1 MAKAK
6 AKAKAMAETAE
17 SLHAAAGARA
27 GMAASFE
34 LTLTE
39 KARETP
45 DSNST
50 PLSPPPPSEDSQ
62 FPQWPRS
69 EQFHASTLLEPQDF
83 VPNRFLNR
91 FLDRFLDFS
100 PVDLAGP
107 SSHVAGSML
116 VNPGDAPSADALAAH
131 NVAAEPA
138 PIAPATS
145 TASMDAAVA
154 SAPDALPTAPT
165 APTAMPPPL
174 LEKTAATDLNAQAI
188 AATDAPFPS
197 LDAPISLTTADMS
210 LGPLPTG
217 PDYPMM
223 DAELPFNNGY
233 ASLAPAEQRLSAFA
247 RLRFDDGSYYMHT
260 YQIILGRNVQL
271 AHKDMRRLAKVEQL
285 KAKGEK
291 QRAQALLN
299 GGRKRKL
306 RNARSVISE
315 AGGIVTAPIEM
326 MPMDYQQR
334 CQSVASQSH
343 SSGSH
348 AQAAESNHD
357 VDHAP
362 QEMLMQALPEVPYQ
376 IDQQVPEDPNDCPLV
391 PIHPQHITDRTGLKG
406 PKGISRQHAKIYY
419 DFDSGNF
426 CLAVMGSNG
435 LYHEDRFLPKGA
447 NVELSHG
454 DTIIIGMVEMTFFL
468 PDIALTEEQR
478 NRQES
483 GSQSRPMSFTF
494 ENGRGESEDVDDSG
508 SEDQSV
514 NPRHVY
520 HYPVGSEFES
530 DEDLLVDGDMDDLD
544 DEAYSPVPQ
553 PKPNLKIKL
562 KKKKHRPEKHSKGH
576 KRKAIRE
583 PIPEEPPLKKHK
595 IKIKEKHV
603 HKEPPKE
610 KELEK
615 EKPKEKEK
623 EKSKATKAPTKAP
636 IKAPVKA
643 PAKEPTPATPKEEPK
658 DDIPLKDTVEATGK
672 PKSESPVI
680 IRRQQPGV
688 NIEDLDPDGL
698 ITPEMCAQYGL
709 PQSLIGQYVGK
720 RKGPGRPPKDG
731 VMSKRQRSQLI
742 KQGKEIDKARAAG
755 IDPADLPQPVVKPK
769 VARRKESNA
778 GEDDEIR
785 ESTEKGDGTVILGGE
800 KKTNKPAKPTRTPS
814 PEMRIED
821 YTEEQLQRPTSNYV
835 VLIHEAISSAPSGQ
849 MNLQQ
854 IYNYIEKNYPWY
866 KFKTTTSGWQSSVR
880 HNLGQHD
887 AFVKG
892 DKEGKGYMW
901 RINSNVSIEKERR
914 KRQVSPPQVNA
925 QRPTYYPPPTG
936 YSPYGQPSYYSG
948 MPPQG
953 MPPNGPP
960 RPPQV
965 EAAQPRLPPSMARNA
980 AAAPP
985 AAPAP
990 SPYASPWAGGAAGGN
1005 PPNSHPPQPYPPSA
1019 HAPPAN
1025 SGAPSG
1031 QYGVLFPTS
1040 APPSSGSPYTS
1051 APTYTS
1057 PFATAGQSSYGMPNG
1072 TSPYTPYPA
1081 AGQPPKTTSTP
1092 TLMATS
1098 GQASGN
1104 QAPQHPESNAPHP
1117 SGRYPAST
1125 NPDLI
1130 RQLEAFRTVYL
1141 HTRIEPGE
1149 DKKADNAIR
1158 AFVTPELESSL
1169 TQAEAALLD
1178 SIKTIP
1184 MLEQLRGGARPSIQ
1198 PDESTQPTEYKTPV
1212 EALAS
1217 IPSAP
1222 TTTAAIAAADAAAN
1236 TAPNNPAPAVESS
1249 QPQSFAPPMTATSQP
1264 STNPASA
1271 PTAPPAVPAIANVQ
1285 AQRPSVEPIT
1295 PVPGSPAVRNGTPVT
1310 RPVQHAVPFA
1320 PTDTA
1325 SGAEEKVVKAETP
1338 APPLNQSA

>member
-1 MAKAK
+1 
-6 AKAKAMAETAE
+6 
-17 SLHAAAGARA
+17 
-27 GMAASFE
+27 
-34 LTLTE
+34 
-39 KARETP
+39 
-45 DSNST
+45 
-50 PLSPPPPSEDSQ
+50 
-62 FPQWPRS
+62 
-69 EQFHASTLLEPQDF
+69 
-83 VPNRFLNR
+83 
-91 FLDRFLDFS
+91 
-100 PVDLAGP
+100 
-107 SSHVAGSML
+107 ML
-116 VNPGDAPSADALAAH
+116 VNPGDAPPADALAAH

-138 PIAPATS
+138 PIAPSTS
-145 TASMDAAVA
+145 TASMDVAVA
-154 SAPDALPTAPT
+154 SAPDAPPSAP
-165 APTAMPPPL
+165 ASMPPPL
-174 LEKTAATDLNAQAI
+174 LDKAADALPVASADLNGQAM
-188 AATDAPFPS
+188 AASDAPFPS
-197 LDAPISLTTADMS
+197 LDAPISLTADMS
-210 LGPLPTG
+210 MGPLPMG
-217 PDYPMM
+217 PEYPMM
-223 DAELPFNNGY
+223 DADLPFNNGY
-233 ASLAPAEQRLSAFA
+233 ASVAPAEQRLSAFA

-306 RNARSVISE
+306 KSARSVISE

-326 MPMDYQQR
+326 MPVDYQQR

-348 AQAAESNHD
+348 AQAAESNRD

-435 LYHEDRFLPKGA
+435 LYHEDRFLAKGA

-483 GSQSRPMSFTF
+483 GSQSRPMSFSF

-530 DEDLLVDGDMDDLD
+530 DDDLLIDEDMDDLD

-583 PIPEEPPLKKHK
+583 PSPEEPPFKKHK

-610 KELEK
+610 KEVEK

-623 EKSKATKAPTKAP
+623 AKANKAPTKAPTKAP
-636 IKAPVKA
+636 AKA
-643 PAKEPTPATPKEEPK
+643 PAKEQTPATPKEEPK
-658 DDIPLKDTVEATGK
+658 DDVSLKDTIEATEK

-680 IRRQQPGV
+680 IRRPQPGV

-709 PQSLIGQYVGK
+709 PHSLIGQYVGK

-742 KQGKEIDKARAAG
+742 KQGKEIEKARAAG
-755 IDPADLPQPVVKPK
+755 IDPADLPQPIVKPK

-785 ESTEKGDGTVILGGE
+785 ESTEKGDGTVMLGGE

-936 YSPYGQPSYYSG
+936 YSPYGQPGYYPG

-960 RPPQV
+960 RPPPV

-1005 PPNSHPPQPYPPSA
+1005 PSNSHPPQPYPPSA
-1019 HAPPAN
+1019 HAPSAN
-1025 SGAPSG
+1025 PGAPSG

-1057 PFATAGQSSYGMPNG
+1057 PFATAGQSPYGMPNG
-1072 TSPYTPYPA
+1072 ASPYTPYPP
-1081 AGQPPKTTSTP
+1081 AGQPPKTTPTP
-1092 TLMATS
+1092 TPTPTF
-1098 GQASGN
+1098 GQAPGN
-1104 QAPQHPESNAPHP
+1104 QAPQRPESSAPHP

-1184 MLEQLRGGARPSIQ
+1184 MLEQLRGGARPPIK
-1198 PDESTQPTEYKTPV
+1198 PDESTQPIEFKTPV

-1236 TAPNNPAPAVESS
+1236 TAPNHPAPVAESS
-1249 QPQSFAPPMTATSQP
+1249 QPQRFVPPMTATPQP
-1264 STNPASA
+1264 SATPAPA

-1310 RPVQHAVPFA
+1310 RPVQDAA
-1320 PTDTA
+1320 PSAPPDA
-1325 SGAEEKVVKAETP
+1325 GSGAEEKAPKAEIP
-1338 APPLNQSA
+1338 APPVNEST

>member
-1 MAKAK
+1 
-6 AKAKAMAETAE
+6 
-17 SLHAAAGARA
+17 
-27 GMAASFE
+27 
-34 LTLTE
+34 
-39 KARETP
+39 
-45 DSNST
+45 
-50 PLSPPPPSEDSQ
+50 
-62 FPQWPRS
+62 
-69 EQFHASTLLEPQDF
+69 
-83 VPNRFLNR
+83 
-91 FLDRFLDFS
+91 
-100 PVDLAGP
+100 
-107 SSHVAGSML
+107 ML
-116 VNPGDAPSADALAAH
+116 
-131 NVAAEPA
+131 PA
-138 PIAPATS
+138 PIAPLTS
-145 TASMDAAVA
+145 TASMEVA
-154 SAPDALPTAPT
+154 SADAPPTAPASMPPQSPEKAPDPLPTAS
-165 APTAMPPPL
+165 A
-174 LEKTAATDLNAQAI
+174 DLNGKDFVSTN
-188 AATDAPFPS
+188 ATFPS
-197 LDAPISLTTADMS
+197 LDAPISLDTDMPM
-210 LGPLPTG
+210 GPLPMATE
-217 PDYPMM
+217 YPIM
-223 DAELPFNNGY
+223 DAGMPFDNGY
-233 ASLAPAEQRLSAFA
+233 ASVAPAEQRLSAFA

-291 QRAQALLN
+291 QKAQALLN
-299 GGRKRKL
+299 GGRKRK
-306 RNARSVISE
+306 RAGARSVISE

-343 SSGSH
+343 SSGSK
-348 AQAAESNHD
+348 AQDADSTNN

-362 QEMLMQALPEVPYQ
+362 QEMLMQALPEIPYQ

-419 DFDSGNF
+419 DFDTGNF

-435 LYHEDRFLPKGA
+435 LYHEDRFLAKGA

-468 PDIALTEEQR
+468 PDIALTDEQR

-483 GSQSRPMSFTF
+483 GSQSRPMSFSF
-494 ENGRGESEDVDDSG
+494 ENGRGESEDMDDSG

-530 DEDLLVDGDMDDLD
+530 DEDLLGADEDMDDVD
-544 DEAYSPVPQ
+544 EDEAYSPVPQ

-562 KKKKHRPEKHSKGH
+562 KKKKHRPEKYSKGH
-576 KRKAIRE
+576 KRKAVRE
-583 PIPEEPPLKKHK
+583 PTPEEPPSKKHK
-595 IKIKEKHV
+595 IKV
-603 HKEPPKE
+603 KE
-610 KELEK
+610 KEAQKDPPREREK
-615 EKPKEKEK
+615 EKTKEKER
-623 EKSKATKAPTKAP
+623 EKAKATKAPTKAP
-636 IKAPVKA
+636 AKAPAKI
-643 PAKEPTPATPKEEPK
+643 PAKEPTQAIPKEEPK
-658 DDIPLKDTVEATGK
+658 EDVPLKETTEAPEK

-680 IRRQQPGV
+680 IRRPQPGV
-688 NIEDLDPDGL
+688 NIEDLDPEGL

-742 KQGKEIDKARAAG
+742 KQGKEIEKARAAG
-755 IDPADLPQPVVKPK
+755 IDPADLPQPIVKPK

-785 ESTEKGDGTVILGGE
+785 ESTEKGDGTVILGE
-800 KKTNKPAKPTRTPS
+800 KKTSKPAKPTRTPS

-925 QRPTYYPPPTG
+925 QRPAYYPPPTG
-936 YSPYGQPSYYSG
+936 YSPYGQPGYYPG
-948 MPPQG
+948 VPPQG
-953 MPPNGPP
+953 MPPHGPP
-960 RPPQV
+960 RPPPPV

-990 SPYASPWAGGAAGGN
+990 SPYASPWAGGAAAGN
-1005 PPNSHPPQPYPPSA
+1005 PQASHPPQPYPPSA

-1025 SGAPSG
+1025 PGASSG

-1057 PFATAGQSSYGMPNG
+1057 PFATAGQSPYGMPNG
-1072 TSPYTPYPA
+1072 SSPYTPYPP
-1081 AGQPPKTTSTP
+1081 AGQPPKPSPTPAPTSNTQ
-1092 TLMATS
+1092 
-1098 GQASGN
+1098 QASGT
-1104 QAPQHPESNAPHP
+1104 QAPQRPASTAPHP

-1149 DKKADNAIR
+1149 DQKADNAIR
-1158 AFVTPELESSL
+1158 AFVTPDLESSL
-1169 TQAEAALLD
+1169 TPAEAALLD

-1184 MLEQLRGGARPSIQ
+1184 MLEELRGGVHAPIKS
-1198 PDESTQPTEYKTPV
+1198 EENTQPTATKTPV
-1212 EALAS
+1212 EALATFNAS
-1217 IPSAP
+1217 MAPAP

-1236 TAPNNPAPAVESS
+1236 TAPNKPPPTAAHNL
-1249 QPQSFAPPMTATSQP
+1249 PQNFAPPMTATSQP
-1264 STNPASA
+1264 GTTPGPAPAA
-1271 PTAPPAVPAIANVQ
+1271 PAPLPAIANVQ

-1295 PVPGSPAVRNGTPVT
+1295 PVPGSPAVQNGTPVT
-1310 RPVQHAVPFA
+1310 RAVHEVAAVA
-1320 PTDTA
+1320 PTGTA
-1325 SGAEEKVVKAETP
+1325 SGAEEKAEAKTEATA
-1338 APPLNQSA
+1338 APDNSSA

>member
-1 MAKAK
+1 M
-6 AKAKAMAETAE
+6 
-17 SLHAAAGARA
+17 
-27 GMAASFE
+27 
-34 LTLTE
+34 
-39 KARETP
+39 
-45 DSNST
+45 
-50 PLSPPPPSEDSQ
+50 Q
-62 FPQWPRS
+62 
-69 EQFHASTLLEPQDF
+69 
-83 VPNRFLNR
+83 
-91 FLDRFLDFS
+91 
-100 PVDLAGP
+100 
-107 SSHVAGSML
+107 L
-116 VNPGDAPSADALAAH
+116 VNPGDAPTAAQNAAVPTTSPIPNIMESANLVESAVADA
-131 NVAAEPA
+131 P
-138 PIAPATS
+138 PIAPA
-145 TASMDAAVA
+145 SMEPLPDL
-154 SAPDALPTAPT
+154 SAPL
-165 APTAMPPPL
+165 
-174 LEKTAATDLNAQAI
+174 Q
-188 AATDAPFPS
+188 
-197 LDAPISLTTADMS
+197 APISMTDMPMGTEYTA
-210 LGPLPTG
+210 
-217 PDYPMM
+217 M
-223 DAELPFNNGY
+223 DADLPFNNGY
-233 ASLAPAEQRLSAFA
+233 SVAPAEQRLSAFA

-260 YQIILGRNVQL
+260 YQIVLGRNVQL

-306 RNARSVISE
+306 KSARSVISE

-334 CQSVASQSH
+334 CQSVASQSR

-362 QEMLMQALPEVPYQ
+362 QDMLMQALPEVPYQ

-435 LYHEDRFLPKGA
+435 LYHEDTFLAKGA

-494 ENGRGESEDVDDSG
+494 ENGRGESEDLDDSG

-530 DEDLLVDGDMDDLD
+530 DDALLVDEDMDDLD

-576 KRKAIRE
+576 KRKSIRE
-583 PIPEEPPLKKHK
+583 PTPDEPPLKKHK
-595 IKIKEKHV
+595 IKIKDKHV
-603 HKEPPKE
+603 QKEQSKE
-610 KELEK
+610 KEVES
-615 EKPKEKEK
+615 ERPKEKEK
-623 EKSKATKAPTKAP
+623 AKASKAPTKAPTKAP
-636 IKAPVKA
+636 AKAPAKAPVKE
-643 PAKEPTPATPKEEPK
+643 PAPATPKEEPK
-658 DDIPLKDTVEATGK
+658 DDVLFKDTIEATEK

-680 IRRQQPGV
+680 IRRPQPGV
-688 NIEDLDPDGL
+688 HIDDLDPDGL

-742 KQGKEIDKARAAG
+742 KQGKEIEKARAAG
-755 IDPADLPQPVVKPK
+755 IDPADLPQPIVKPK

-785 ESTEKGDGTVILGGE
+785 ESTEKGDGTVILGGD

-835 VLIHEAISSAPSGQ
+835 VLIHEAISSAASGQ

-901 RINSNVSIEKERR
+901 RINSAVSIEKERR

-925 QRPTYYPPPTG
+925 QRPAYYPPPTG
-936 YSPYGQPSYYSG
+936 YSPYGQPGYYPG

-960 RPPQV
+960 RPPPV

-1005 PPNSHPPQPYPPSA
+1005 PPNPHPPQPYPPSA
-1019 HAPPAN
+1019 HAPSAN
-1025 SGAPSG
+1025 PGAPSG

-1040 APPSSGSPYTS
+1040 APPSSASPYTS

-1072 TSPYTPYPA
+1072 ASPYTPYPP
-1081 AGQPPKTTSTP
+1081 AGQPPKATPAPTPSSTSHP
-1092 TLMATS
+1092 TNES
-1098 GQASGN
+1098 
-1104 QAPQHPESNAPHP
+1104 QAPPRPEQVAPHP

-1158 AFVTPELESSL
+1158 AFVTPALEHTL
-1169 TQAEAALLD
+1169 NPAEAALLD

-1184 MLEQLRGGARPSIQ
+1184 MLEQLRGGARPPVK
-1198 PDESTQPTEYKTPV
+1198 PDESTQPTDAKTPV
-1212 EALAS
+1212 EALAN

-1236 TAPNNPAPAVESS
+1236 TAPNNPVPAAESS
-1249 QPQSFAPPMTATSQP
+1249 QPQSSAPPMTATPQP
-1264 STNPASA
+1264 STISA
-1271 PTAPPAVPAIANVQ
+1271 PGPTAPPAVPAIVNVQ

-1295 PVPGSPAVRNGTPVT
+1295 PVPGSPAVRNGTPTT
-1310 RPVQHAVPFA
+1310 RPVQGGAPAVPA
-1320 PTDTA
+1320 NTA
-1325 SGAEEKVVKAETP
+1325 SGAEEKDVEGEP
-1338 APPLNQSA
+1338 AASHVNEST

>member
-1 MAKAK
+1 
-6 AKAKAMAETAE
+6 
-17 SLHAAAGARA
+17 
-27 GMAASFE
+27 
-34 LTLTE
+34 
-39 KARETP
+39 
-45 DSNST
+45 
-50 PLSPPPPSEDSQ
+50 
-62 FPQWPRS
+62 
-69 EQFHASTLLEPQDF
+69 
-83 VPNRFLNR
+83 
-91 FLDRFLDFS
+91 
-100 PVDLAGP
+100 
-107 SSHVAGSML
+107 ML
-116 VNPGDAPSADALAAH
+116 VNSGDAPDVDALAPH
-131 NVAAEPA
+131 NVAPEPA
-138 PIAPATS
+138 PIAPSTS
-145 TASMDAAVA
+145 TASMEVATAEADAPPRAPA
-154 SAPDALPTAPT
+154 SVPPPEPQLPDKPLAAAAEPSLSADLKAQEALP
-165 APTAMPPPL
+165 PP
-174 LEKTAATDLNAQAI
+174 
-188 AATDAPFPS
+188 DAPFPS
-197 LDAPISLTTADMS
+197 LDAPISLTTDMPM
-210 LGPLPTG
+210 GPLPMAAE
-217 PDYPMM
+217 YPIM
-223 DAELPFNNGY
+223 DAAMPFNNGY
-233 ASLAPAEQRLSAFA
+233 ASVAPAEQRLSAFA

-299 GGRKRKL
+299 GGRKRK
-306 RNARSVISE
+306 RAGARSVISE

-343 SSGSH
+343 SSGSQ
-348 AQAAESNHD
+348 AQAAEANNN

-376 IDQQVPEDPNDCPLV
+376 IDSQVPEDPNDCPLV

-419 DFDSGNF
+419 DFDTGNF

-435 LYHEDRFLPKGA
+435 LYHEDRFLAKGA

-478 NRQES
+478 NQQGS
-483 GSQSRPMSFTF
+483 GSQSRPMSFSF
-494 ENGRGESEDVDDSG
+494 ENGRGESEDIDDSG

-530 DEDLLVDGDMDDLD
+530 DEDMLGADEDMDDLD
-544 DEAYSPVPQ
+544 EDDAYSPVPQ
-553 PKPNLKIKL
+553 PKPSLKIKL
-562 KKKKHRPEKHSKGH
+562 KKKKHRHEKPSKGH

-583 PIPEEPPLKKHK
+583 ATPEEPPQKKHK
-595 IKIKEKHV
+595 IKVKERETQ
-603 HKEPPKE
+603 KEAPREKE
-610 KELEK
+610 KEK
-615 EKPKEKEK
+615 GKEK
-623 EKSKATKAPTKAP
+623 EKSKAAKAPTKAPTKAP
-636 IKAPVKA
+636 SKV
-643 PAKEPTPATPKEEPK
+643 PAKEPVQATPKEEPA
-658 DDIPLKDTVEATGK
+658 DDIPLKETVETPEK

-680 IRRQQPGV
+680 LRRPQPGV
-688 NIEDLDPDGL
+688 NIEDLDPEGL

-742 KQGKEIDKARAAG
+742 KQGKEIEKARAAG
-755 IDPADLPQPVVKPK
+755 IDPADLPQPIVKPK

-778 GEDDEIR
+778 GEEDDVR
-785 ESTEKGDGTVILGGE
+785 ESTEKGDGTVILGE
-800 KKTNKPAKPTRTPS
+800 KKASKPAKPTRTPS

-914 KRQVSPPQVNA
+914 KRQVSPPQVNHA
-925 QRPTYYPPPTG
+925 QRPAYYPPPTG
-936 YSPYGQPSYYSG
+936 YSPYGQPNYYPG

-953 MPPNGPP
+953 MPPTGPP
-960 RPPQV
+960 RPPPV

-990 SPYASPWAGGAAGGN
+990 SPYASPWAGGAAAGG
-1005 PPNSHPPQPYPPSA
+1005 PPPPHPPQPYPPSA
-1019 HAPPAN
+1019 HAPPA
-1025 SGAPSG
+1025 SHGASSG
-1031 QYGVLFPTS
+1031 QYGVLFPTT
-1040 APPSSGSPYTS
+1040 APPSSASPYTS
-1051 APTYTS
+1051 AGTYTS
-1057 PFATAGQSSYGMPNG
+1057 PFATAGQSPYGAPNG
-1072 TSPYTPYPA
+1072 SSPYTPYPP
-1081 AGQPPKTTSTP
+1081 AGQPPKANPTP
-1092 TLMATS
+1092 TPTAPAQSTS
-1098 GQASGN
+1098 GTPAQ
-1104 QAPQHPESNAPHP
+1104 QRPDPTVPHP
-1117 SGRYPAST
+1117 SGRYPLST

-1141 HTRIEPGE
+1141 HTRIEKGE
-1149 DKKADNAIR
+1149 DEKADKAIR
-1158 AFVTPELESSL
+1158 AFVIPELESTL
-1169 TQAEAALLD
+1169 TPAEAALLG

-1184 MLEQLRGGARPSIQ
+1184 MLEQLRGSPAKQG
-1198 PDESTQPTEYKTPV
+1198 EGTQPAATAAQADPATGVAPV
-1212 EALAS
+1212 
-1217 IPSAP
+1217 P
-1222 TTTAAIAAADAAAN
+1222 TTAAIAAADAAAN
-1236 TAPNNPAPAVESS
+1236 TAPNKPASTPTPN
-1249 QPQSFAPPMTATSQP
+1249 QPQNFAPPMAGTPQP
-1264 STNPASA
+1264 TGTPTPGPSAPAPNPA
-1271 PTAPPAVPAIANVQ
+1271 VANVQ

-1295 PVPGSPAVRNGTPVT
+1295 PVPGSPAIQNGTPVT
-1310 RPVQHAVPFA
+1310 RPAQEAAPATPVA

-1325 SGAEEKVVKAETP
+1325 SGAEQQETAKADAP
-1338 APPLNQSA
+1338 AVSTNAST

>member
-1 MAKAK
+1 MLVNAGDAPSVD
-6 AKAKAMAETAE
+6 APAAHHVAPAAP
-17 SLHAAAGARA
+17 SCSSSAAAASTMEAAPAPTAPAPAPAR
-27 GMAASFE
+27 
-34 LTLTE
+34 LN
-39 KARETP
+39 AR
-45 DSNST
+45 
-50 PLSPPPPSEDSQ
+50 PPPPS
-62 FPQWPRS
+62 
-69 EQFHASTLLEPQDF
+69 
-83 VPNRFLNR
+83 
-91 FLDRFLDFS
+91 
-100 PVDLAGP
+100 
-107 SSHVAGSML
+107 
-116 VNPGDAPSADALAAH
+116 
-131 NVAAEPA
+131 
-138 PIAPATS
+138 
-145 TASMDAAVA
+145 
-154 SAPDALPTAPT
+154 
-165 APTAMPPPL
+165 
-174 LEKTAATDLNAQAI
+174 
-188 AATDAPFPS
+188 DAPFPS
-197 LDAPISLTTADMS
+197 LDAPISLPAA
-210 LGPLPTG
+210 LPM
-217 PDYPMM
+217 PEYPIM
-223 DAELPFNNGY
+223 DPELPFPGGY
-233 ASLAPAEQRLSAFA
+233 ASVAPAEQRLSAFA

-260 YQIILGRNVQL
+260 YQIVLGRNVQL

-306 RNARSVISE
+306 KSARSVISE

-348 AQAAESNHD
+348 AQAAEANHD

-362 QEMLMQALPEVPYQ
+362 QDMLMQALPEVPYQ
-376 IDQQVPEDPNDCPLV
+376 IDNQVPEDPNDCPLV

-435 LYHEDRFLPKGA
+435 LYHEDSFLAKGA

-483 GSQSRPMSFTF
+483 GSQSRPMSFSF

-530 DEDLLVDGDMDDLD
+530 DEDLLGADADMDDLD

-562 KKKKHRPEKHSKGH
+562 KKKKHRPEKHAKGH

-583 PIPEEPPLKKHK
+583 PTPEEPPSKKHK

-610 KELEK
+610 KETEREK
-615 EKPKEKEK
+615 EKVKEKEK
-623 EKSKATKAPTKAP
+623 ASKAPKKAPTKAP
-636 IKAPVKA
+636 AKA
-643 PAKEPTPATPKEEPK
+643 PAKEPIPATPKEEPK
-658 DDIPLKDTVEATGK
+658 DDIPLEDTIEDTEK

-680 IRRQQPGV
+680 IRRPQPGV
-688 NIEDLDPDGL
+688 NIEDLDPEGL

-742 KQGKEIDKARAAG
+742 KQGKEIEKARAAG
-755 IDPADLPQPVVKPK
+755 IDPADLPQPIVKPK

-785 ESTEKGDGTVILGGE
+785 ESTEKGDGSVILGGE
-800 KKTNKPAKPTRTPS
+800 KKTSKPTKPTRTPS

-936 YSPYGQPSYYSG
+936 YSPYGQPGYYPG

-960 RPPQV
+960 RPPPV

-985 AAPAP
+985 AVPAP
-990 SPYASPWAGGAAGGN
+990 SPYASPWAGGGAGGN
-1005 PPNSHPPQPYPPSA
+1005 PPPSHPPQPYPPSA
-1019 HAPPAN
+1019 HAPPSS

-1040 APPSSGSPYTS
+1040 APPSSASPYTS

-1057 PFATAGQSSYGMPNG
+1057 PFATAGQSPYGMPNG
-1072 TSPYTPYPA
+1072 SSPYTPYPPP
-1081 AGQPPKTTSTP
+1081 GQPPKTTPTP
-1092 TLMATS
+1092 TPTS
-1098 GQASGN
+1098 TSQQAPAN
-1104 QAPQHPESNAPHP
+1104 QAPQRPEPNVPHP

-1169 TQAEAALLD
+1169 TFAEAALLD

-1184 MLEQLRGGARPSIQ
+1184 MLEELRGGARPHIK
-1198 PDESTQPTEYKTPV
+1198 PNESTQPTVYRTPV

-1236 TAPNNPAPAVESS
+1236 IAPSNPASAADPI
-1249 QPQSFAPPMTATSQP
+1249 QPQNFAPPMTATPQSSATP
-1264 STNPASA
+1264 GPAQA
-1271 PTAPPAVPAIANVQ
+1271 APPAVPAIANVQ

-1310 RPVQHAVPFA
+1310 RPAQDAAPSA

-1325 SGAEEKVVKAETP
+1325 SGAEEKAAKAEAP
-1338 APPLNQSA
+1338 AQPTNEST